1 MTDTLQQPQ
10 GESISERAL
19 CEIHNR
25 LSEIGMLMQV
35 LTLTFCKQ
43 DNPDPAFMKN
53 LLDKAAKITL
63 HNMSLPQTSVSVS
76 K

>member
-1 MTDTLQQPQ
+1 MIDIIQQPQ
-10 GESISERAL
+10 GEKVSERAL

-35 LTLTFCKQ
+35 LTLAICQQ

-53 LLDKAAKITL
+53 LLDKAAKLTL
-63 HNMSLPQTSVSVS
+63 HNMSLPQTIVSIS